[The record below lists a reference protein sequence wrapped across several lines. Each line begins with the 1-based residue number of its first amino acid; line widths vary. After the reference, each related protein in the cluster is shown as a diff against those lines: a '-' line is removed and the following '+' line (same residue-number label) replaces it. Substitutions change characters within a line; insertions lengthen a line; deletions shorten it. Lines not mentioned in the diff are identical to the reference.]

1 MKRVL
6 VGLMTLLLLCVFTAC
21 GNQPSQENS
30 LPAPAQSESSTDESV
45 ENPEIAESEDT
56 EPMEENT
63 SNILVAYFSRTGN
76 TEALA
81 ERISEQT
88 GGELFEIEAA
98 EPYPADYDETVE
110 RFRRE
115 RDENA
120 RPEIS
125 GSVEDMAQYEIVFV
139 GFPNW
144 GDDMPHIVYTFLEQY
159 DFSGKTLIP
168 FCTNGGGG
176 FGNSIA
182 GVEDTCPD
190 AVIAEGFE
198 CSGRNV
204 ENETDEVTDW
214 ITSLGLEE

>member
-1 MKRVL
+1 M
-6 VGLMTLLLLCVFTAC
+6 
-21 GNQPSQENS
+21 
-30 LPAPAQSESSTDESV
+30 
-45 ENPEIAESEDT
+45 ESEDI
-56 EPMEENT
+56 ESMEENT

-76 TEALA
+76 TEVLA
-81 ERISEQT
+81 EMIEEQT
-88 GGELFEIEAA
+88 GGNLFEITPA
-98 EPYPADYDETVE
+98 EPYPEDYDETVE

-125 GSVEDMAQYEIVFV
+125 NSVEDIAQYDVVFV

-182 GVEDTCPD
+182 GLESTCPNSM
-190 AVIAEGFE
+190 IAEGFE
-198 CSGRNV
+198 CSGSNV
-204 ENETDEVTDW
+204 ENETNEVVDW
-214 ITSLGLEE
+214 IGRLRRQSAGYRHIIAGRLYGIRGVWCIPSGGDTVKG